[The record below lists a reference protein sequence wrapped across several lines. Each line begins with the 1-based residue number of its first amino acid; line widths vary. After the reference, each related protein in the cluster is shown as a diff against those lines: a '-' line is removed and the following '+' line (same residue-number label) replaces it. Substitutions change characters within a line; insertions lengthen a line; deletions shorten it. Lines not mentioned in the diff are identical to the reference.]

1 MTNPYK
7 FAYFPP
13 DHWLMVVCLNLVPL
27 RGLSV
32 DEAIE
37 KMTDLGITPELRYQW
52 NEARSEIDVLAI
64 VQCDPLNLDGEPSLS
79 DETIR
84 QLWEIFGKE
93 SMWSTSTGRTGDLSK
108 TLIRAKLERPR
119 PSAPPKPDWYVE
131 PVREVRQVSV

>member
-1 MTNPYK
+1 MTNPCK
-7 FAYFPP
+7 FDRFPP

-52 NEARSEIDVLAI
+52 NEALGSLDLLAI

-79 DETIR
+79 DETIG
-84 QLWEIFGKE
+84 QLWDIFGK
-93 SMWSTSTGRTGDLSK
+93 
-108 TLIRAKLERPR
+108 
-119 PSAPPKPDWYVE
+119 
-131 PVREVRQVSV
+131 